1 MHSGPWK
8 NLASTKYSIRLC
20 NASKLS
26 RPNSAA
32 TSSSHVDGSSVVV
45 VVVLVDKAAGPVVDD
60 TVDVVYMKVV
70 VALDELY
77 VDVVVV
83 VVVVNDE
90 LPVFV
95 VVVVVVVVNDV
106 VVGSVWVV
114 ELDVVN
120 VDRNGNAS
128 SQFSSDQPVL
138 HSHGSQPSVLSS
150 SFVTL
155 PK

>member
-1 MHSGPWK
+1 M
-8 NLASTKYSIRLC
+8 
-20 NASKLS
+20 
-26 RPNSAA
+26 
-32 TSSSHVDGSSVVV
+32 
-45 VVVLVDKAAGPVVDD
+45 VDD

-70 VALDELY
+70 VVLDELY

-90 LPVFV
+90 LPVMASVFV

-128 SQFSSDQPVL
+128 SQFSSDQPGL